1 MHFEYVVAQGICPS
15 FMFTMEICY
24 LGNSQSLRQ
33 GKKYIYICL
42 YISHT
47 QICSSAIVTLK
58 RLIYL
63 LSSPVT
69 GKSVLFFH
77 FKNANYPNNYWRVL
91 QLPLHTLKQPVFPR
105 GMLHFTSSKLYI

>member
-1 MHFEYVVAQGICPS
+1 
-15 FMFTMEICY
+15 MFTMEICY

-77 FKNANYPNNYWRVL
+77 FKNANYPNNYLESLTTASAYSKTASFSTRNATFYVL
-91 QLPLHTLKQPVFPR
+91 KAVHLVLLDHYWV
-105 GMLHFTSSKLYI
+105 